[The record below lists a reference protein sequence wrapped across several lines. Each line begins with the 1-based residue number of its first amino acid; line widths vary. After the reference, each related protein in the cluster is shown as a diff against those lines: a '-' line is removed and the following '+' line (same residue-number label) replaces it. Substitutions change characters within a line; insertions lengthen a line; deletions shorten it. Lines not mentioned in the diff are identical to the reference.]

1 MVDVPLM
8 RAVFR
13 AFRGGVFRA
22 SGDRSITCCR
32 NFIAYRNPIRVAQR
46 NRRRCRGRAEAGRCG
61 GSTAGSDRHILH
73 TQSAKVS
80 DLLVEQQINP
90 SKARS
95 RSTGQVVVAGNDRP
109 GCPMAST
116 LSWIDMYDLVTKN
129 SLLGTVAGS
138 LWQTAEL
145 TNGLHAT
152 AETSEN

>member
-1 MVDVPLM
+1 
-8 RAVFR
+8 
-13 AFRGGVFRA
+13 
-22 SGDRSITCCR
+22 
-32 NFIAYRNPIRVAQR
+32 
-46 NRRRCRGRAEAGRCG
+46 
-61 GSTAGSDRHILH
+61 LH

-109 GCPMAST
+109 VCPMASA